1 MIDLEIDKLCEFTYV
16 MKDNSYSVC
25 YAPNSEKWVVVNY
38 REPLPQKAGPVIV
51 GNGPFSTEQLFGPQT
66 KQEPMTIAAGGTIEE
81 CFDWIR
87 NAIQS

>member
-25 YAPNSEKWVVVNY
+25 YNPNGENWIVVNY
-38 REPLPQKAGPVIV
+38 RELPKPRPAETV
-51 GNGPFSTEQLFGPQT
+51 EDMAALFNAP
-66 KQEPMTIAAGGTIEE
+66 KHEPMTIAAGGTLEE